1 MSFDTIVWFF
11 SKSKKEKAVE
21 KDGRK
26 IKKKLQRQESDDNK
40 GLDKKSSKKIRSK
53 KEDEDENGSSSE
65 EDVDLSRG
73 EGDVQSSSE
82 EEDEGQLK
90 LKIKEVSNYLLL
102 YQVRIYAG
110 FSILRKMGRFLR
122 IIFFIFFFQIKEN
135 FKFSGIN
142 ILSL

>member
-122 IIFFIFFFQIKEN
+122 IIIFIFFSN
-135 FKFSGIN
+135 
-142 ILSL
+142 